1 MSEILVDNL
10 TGKTSAGDITVT
22 SEGGAAT
29 MQLQQGLCKSWVNMD
44 ATGTT
49 DPASTTGVRDSF
61 NVASILDIANGAQT
75 VNLSNNMSNAD
86 YAMTA
91 NQRNTTTMR
100 TFFNGGNDN
109 HSDPTSS
116 AFDVAAYSE
125 LGSAYIDPNWV
136 WAVVHGDLA

>member
-1 MSEILVDNL
+1 MA
-10 TGKTSAGDITVT
+10 GKIIADTLEHSTAGSIATNYVVEGSAKAWANID
-22 SEGGAAT
+22 S
-29 MQLQQGLCKSWVNMD
+29 
-44 ATGTT
+44 TGTT
-49 DPASTTGVRDSF
+49 SPASTTGVRDSF